1 MRITVA
7 KTAGFC
13 MGVRRAVDMV
23 LDAANGSGTPIF
35 TYGPLI
41 HNPQVL
47 EMLAAKGISRLDA
60 IPEKGEG
67 IVLIRA
73 HGVPP
78 EDEIAL
84 EKAGFTVIN
93 ATCPRVV
100 RVQVIIDK
108 YAQKGYAAI
117 IVGDRNHPEVKG
129 LLGYARGNGYTV
141 TGLEQLPSLPSFE
154 NAVVVAQT
162 TQNTVF
168 YDAVKNWFA
177 ANRPHYRVFDTICGS
192 TERRQEEVRHLAA
205 THDAVIVVGGRQ
217 SGNTRRL
224 AQVAAQSHARATHI
238 EDVSEI
244 DFAALAGTR
253 SIAITAGASTPN
265 WIITDTC
272 DKVTRHLQHQRP
284 VAGFISKIQEVL
296 LKTNL
301 LLALGAGSLTYACSV
316 VQKLPHTL
324 VHAAIA
330 MLYVLSMQVL
340 NNIFAIKSDAY
351 NRPDRAVFYRRHRNL
366 LGALAVFSGG
376 AGLYLAFTTG
386 MTSFF
391 ILLVMSLLG
400 LAYNL
405 RIIPRGV
412 SRKQIRRI
420 KDIPG
425 SKTILI
431 TMAWGVVTSI
441 LPAVDTSS
449 SPAWMAVAFFYAAG
463 LVFSRTAVFDI
474 MAIQGDRIAGRETL
488 PILLGEKKSFFL
500 IRCVLVSVVG
510 LLAGAWLTGLPF
522 SITFLLAL
530 VPGLLLLLIRSF
542 EREKRVSGIQ
552 VEFLIESSFLLTGGL
567 VAVFQESIRSIF

>member
-1 MRITVA
+1 MRITIA

-23 LDAANGSGTPIF
+23 LDAANRSGAPIF

-47 EMLAAKGISRLDA
+47 EMLETKGIFRMDI

-78 EDEIAL
+78 EDKKL
-84 EKAGFTVIN
+84 LKQAGFTVIN

-100 RVQVIIDK
+100 KVQVIINR
-108 YAQKGYAAI
+108 YAKNGYATI
-117 IVGDRNHPEVKG
+117 IIGDKNHPEVVG
-129 LLGYARGNGYTV
+129 LLGYAGGNGHTV
-141 TGLEQLPSLPSFE
+141 TTMAQLQALPEFE
-154 NAVVVAQT
+154 KAVVVAQT
-162 TQNTVF
+162 TQNTAF
-168 YDAVKNWFA
+168 YDEIKTWCAE
-177 ANRPHYRVFDTICGS
+177 NRPHYKLFDTICGS
-192 TERRQEEVRHLAA
+192 TERRQHEVRQLAA

-217 SGNTRRL
+217 SGNTKRL
-224 AQVAAQSHARATHI
+224 AQVAAQSRARATHI

-244 DFAALAGTR
+244 DFHALADTS

-272 DKVTRHLQHQRP
+272 ARVARHLRHQRP
-284 VAGFISKIQEVL
+284 LTGGLARAQDFL

-316 VQKLPHTL
+316 LQKLSHTL

-330 MLYVLSMQVL
+330 MLYVLSMQIL
-340 NNIFAIKSDAY
+340 NNIFAIKSDTY
-351 NRPDRAVFYRRHRNL
+351 NRPDRAAFYKKHRISMA
-366 LGALAVFSGG
+366 ALALGSGT
-376 AGLYLAFTTG
+376 AGLFLAFTTG
-386 MTSFF
+386 VTSFF

-405 RIIPRGV
+405 KIIPGGLF
-412 SRKQIRRI
+412 KKHIRRI

-431 TMAWGVVTSI
+431 TLAWGIVTSI
-441 LPAVDTSS
+441 LPSVDNH
-449 SPAWMAVAFFYAAG
+449 SPMVWVAAAFLFATG
-463 LVFSRTAVFDI
+463 LVFARTAFFDI
-474 MAIQGDRIAGRETL
+474 LAIQGDRIAGRETL
-488 PILLGEKKSFFL
+488 PILLGEKKSFVL
-500 IRCVLVSVVG
+500 IRYILTGIIV
-510 LLAGAWLTGLPF
+510 LLAGAGLAGL
-522 SITFLLAL
+522 SYASTILLAL
-530 VPGLLLLLIRSF
+530 VPFFMLLLISSF
-542 EREKRVSGIQ
+542 EKNKQMSGPH
-552 VEFLIESSFLLTGGL
+552 VEFLIESSFLLTGVL
-567 VAVFQESIRSIF
+567 AAMT